1 MSGELLDFRLREVF
15 CLPKASQ
22 RILIIL
28 SVGNA
33 KLLHLATLVIDERF
47 PPCDL
52 LRDKHVAV
60 DFPKAEDPK
69 IRKDRG
75 WCSICIQ
82 FVLIVCWFVLLA
94 ASLDYFSSS
103 MNSQKNVLGRQ
114 STQGRPTTQIFSSAT
129 SLSRLQPKCWST
141 FCHRC
146 PRRMTLQSTCIKM
159 NAGSRGARMCWLQI
173 QEKSRGMGRV
183 DLRWIWECLRLL
195 KMWDRLGRTCGGE
208 LHAVIKRR
216 EHREDEVMDALASG
230 SLKE

>member
-33 KLLHLATLVIDERF
+33 KLLQIDERF
-47 PPCDL
+47 LPCDL

-60 DFPKAEDPK
+60 DCPKAEDPK

-75 WCSICIQ
+75 WFSICIQ

-94 ASLDYFSSS
+94 ASPDYFSSS

-114 STQGRPTTQIFSSAT
+114 STQGRPTTQTFSSAT
-129 SLSRLQPKCWST
+129 SLSSLQPKCWST

-146 PRRMTLQSTCIKM
+146 PCRMTLQSTCIKM
-159 NAGSRGARMCWLQI
+159 NAGSRGARMWWLQI
-173 QEKSRGMGRV
+173 QEKSRGVGRV
-183 DLRWIWECLRLL
+183 DLRML
-195 KMWDRLGRTCGGE
+195 KIWDRLGRTCGGE
-208 LHAVIKRR
+208 LHAVTKRR